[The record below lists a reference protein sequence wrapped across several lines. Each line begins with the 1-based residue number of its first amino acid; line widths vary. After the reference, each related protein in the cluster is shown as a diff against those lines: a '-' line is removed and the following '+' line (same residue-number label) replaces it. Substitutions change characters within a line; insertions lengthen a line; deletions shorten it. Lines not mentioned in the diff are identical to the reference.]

1 MGRPMGWA
9 EFVTAYGLAFV
20 NDPPWSRGVVVLAGL
35 LVSSLRLLQ
44 RRDFSAAAF
53 CCHLLKVGCLRQ
65 DFFSHACI
73 PV

>member
-53 CCHLLKVGCLRQ
+53 AAIC
-65 DFFSHACI
+65 
-73 PV
+73 